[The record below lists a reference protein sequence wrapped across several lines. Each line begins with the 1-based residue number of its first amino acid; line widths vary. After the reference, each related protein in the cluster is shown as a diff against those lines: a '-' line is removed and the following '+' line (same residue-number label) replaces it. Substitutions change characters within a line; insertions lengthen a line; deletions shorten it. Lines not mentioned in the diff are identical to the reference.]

1 MLLDTSGL
9 FCYFDASETRHH
21 DAVTYFYTAPARLVH
36 SDVLAE
42 FTPFARSVASIESD
56 TRWPSWRTSSI
67 TPRSTSSGST
77 RSPSRRTRVPGARPD
92 KAYSL
97 CDAVSFL
104 LMKSWGVHEALTTDH
119 HFQQAGFVR
128 LLST

>member
-42 FTPFARSVASIESD
+42 FTPFARSVASIESE
-56 TRWPSWRTSSI
+56 RWPSWRTSSI
-67 TPRSTSSGST
+67 TPRSTSSGLTSISIAPHSRSCRRDPT
-77 RSPSRRTRVPGARPD
+77 RPIHFVTLS
-92 KAYSL
+92 
-97 CDAVSFL
+97 VSC
-104 LMKSWGVHEALTTDH
+104 
-119 HFQQAGFVR
+119 
-128 LLST
+128 